1 MLNRTSRRALAG
13 HGKPSATHRQAEL
26 TLREQA
32 RSHRTGVSQKSARTW
47 PSAAANRAA
56 TFVVTATTASMPT
69 AMTATAR
76 PPERPAAG
84 HG

>member
-1 MLNRTSRRALAG
+1 
-13 HGKPSATHRQAEL
+13 
-26 TLREQA
+26 
-32 RSHRTGVSQKSARTW
+32 
-47 PSAAANRAA
+47 
-56 TFVVTATTASMPT
+56 VTATTASMPT